1 MIISITD
8 RFPHPAV
15 LSFRKS
21 SVLHNY
27 RIASPM
33 RSLIL
38 FSTPFFF
45 FHFWNELIVD
55 NIFVPFQR
63 GLSKNLH
70 YLLLARSRHMWHGNA
85 CNVSRIALSSWL
97 CLSVRKSV
105 VHLKLFRCG
114 SISIIYLIPSFT
126 FSHTPLYVRHIGC
139 CTHPHSRIFW
149 NCFYWVTVDVFL
161 LHTLSLNLG

>member
-1 MIISITD
+1 MIISIPLPSPCSSV
-8 RFPHPAV
+8 FQ
-15 LSFRKS
+15 S

-27 RIASPM
+27 SIASPM

-38 FSTPFFF
+38 FITPFFF

-97 CLSVRKSV
+97 RLSVRKSV

-114 SISIIYLIPSFT
+114 SISIIYLFP
-126 FSHTPLYVRHIGC
+126 FSHTPLYVRHICC
-139 CTHPHSRIFW
+139 CTHPHRQIFW

-161 LHTLSLNLG
+161 LHPQP